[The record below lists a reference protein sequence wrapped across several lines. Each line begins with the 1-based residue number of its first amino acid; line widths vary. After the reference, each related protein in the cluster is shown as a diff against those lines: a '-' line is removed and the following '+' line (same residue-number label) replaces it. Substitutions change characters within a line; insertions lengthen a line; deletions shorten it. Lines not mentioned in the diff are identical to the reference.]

1 MLTPANLLLILLIS
15 STVLLIIYI
24 IVMRSTLEAVQE
36 SNRTTSIN
44 SVWLLFIPIFN
55 IIWKFIL
62 VKKLS
67 ESINNGAKSKG
78 ITLDSPEPGKSLGT
92 IACAAPFVPLLN
104 LIQPILS
111 IVYLVKLNNYKKLI
125 S

>member
-1 MLTPANLLLILLIS
+1 MITPANLLLILLIP

-36 SNRTTSIN
+36 SNRTTSVN
-44 SVWLLFIPIFN
+44 SVFLLLIPLFN
-55 IIWKFIL
+55 IVWKFIL
-62 VKKLS
+62 VNKLS
-67 ESINNGAKSKG
+67 QSISNEAKSKG
-78 ITLDSPEPGKSLGT
+78 IILDSAEPGKALGT
-92 IACAAPFVPLLN
+92 MTCAAPFIPVLN